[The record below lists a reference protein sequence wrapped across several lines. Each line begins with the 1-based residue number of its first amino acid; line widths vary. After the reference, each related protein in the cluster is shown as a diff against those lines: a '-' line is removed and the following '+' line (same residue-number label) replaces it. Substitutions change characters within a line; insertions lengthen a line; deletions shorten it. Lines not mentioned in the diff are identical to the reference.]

1 MDRRSLLATA
11 VPLFGHQKTL
21 LLPDRLNLISAPLIF
36 QLVQCA
42 VVMEVRRNALK
53 APKRGSG
60 DLDTPLNW
68 SPARF

>member
-1 MDRRSLLATA
+1 MIMTSNDKFYIT
-11 VPLFGHQKTL
+11 
-21 LLPDRLNLISAPLIF
+21 PLIF

-68 SPARF
+68 SPALF